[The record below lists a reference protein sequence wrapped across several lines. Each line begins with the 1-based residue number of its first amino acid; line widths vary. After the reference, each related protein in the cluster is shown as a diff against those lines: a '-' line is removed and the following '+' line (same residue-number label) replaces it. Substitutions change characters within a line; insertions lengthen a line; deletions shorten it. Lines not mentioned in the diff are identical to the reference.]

1 MKRSYLF
8 VPGSRPERFTKA
20 LASGASAVILDL
32 EDAVPPEEKPAARE
46 FACEWLRRHDGNAWV
61 RVNGTDTEFFEDDL
75 RAVATVPHRG
85 VMLPKAESADQ
96 VRLVARLLH
105 AQTTPVIPLI
115 ESAVGLWGALEVAQ
129 GPQVERLG
137 FGSVD
142 FQLDT
147 GIQDDDAA
155 LLFAR
160 SQLVIISRIAR
171 IASPIDGVTTQIDDE
186 ARLKRDVARARA
198 LGFGAKFC
206 IHPRQI
212 AAVEHGF
219 APSGEEVCWARAV
232 VSAFER
238 AAGGAVRLD
247 GKLIDLPV
255 VERAR
260 RLLAELAAS
269 PETAGLNIR
278 SSDT

>member
-8 VPGSRPERFTKA
+8 VPGNRPERFAKA
-20 LASGASAVILDL
+20 FASGASAVILDL
-32 EDAVPPEEKPAARE
+32 EDAVPPEGKPAARE
-46 FACEWLRRHDGNAWV
+46 SICEWLRQHDGNAWV
-61 RVNGTDTEFFEDDL
+61 RVNATDTEFFEDDM
-75 RAVATVPHRG
+75 RAVAAVPHGG
-85 VMLPKAESADQ
+85 VMLPKAESAEE
-96 VRLVARLLH
+96 VRHVARLLG
-105 AQTTPVIPLI
+105 APTTPVIPLI
-115 ESAVGLWGALEVAQ
+115 ESAVGLWSALGIAQ
-129 GPQVERLG
+129 SPQVERLA

-171 IASPIDGVTTQIDDE
+171 IVSPIDGVTTQIDDG

-198 LGFGAKFC
+198 LGFGAKLC
-206 IHPRQI
+206 IHPNQI

-219 APSGEEVCWARAV
+219 APSDEEVRWARAV

-260 RLLAELAAS
+260 RLLAEPAAS
-269 PETAGLNIR
+269 RETAGLA
-278 SSDT
+278 